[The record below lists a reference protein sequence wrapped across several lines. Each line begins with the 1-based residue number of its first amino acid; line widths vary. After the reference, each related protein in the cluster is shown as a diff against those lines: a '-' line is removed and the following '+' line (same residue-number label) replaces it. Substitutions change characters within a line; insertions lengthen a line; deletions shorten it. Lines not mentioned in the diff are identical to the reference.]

1 MRGFNERGVLPVSK
15 ITYIQNKTNREE
27 RMTRYSDTGNDD
39 DGYLV
44 DEILGRGRGREP
56 KEEDADCMDAIKGI
70 GRDFKNLKEK
80 HQKAL
85 AKAYEKSMKK
95 REAKAKWEQP
105 GNGRI
110 QVRREGLLARPNPQ
124 DKKRANASKANTDRA
139 ILNAQVVTEQG
150 EFARSGKR
158 FIMGVMED
166 VIDMDNDAS
175 DELRPIGQAL
185 TNIINEELT
194 GTFTE
199 SLTMIGEQGFKENA
213 LATKPGQDES

>member
-1 MRGFNERGVLPVSK
+1 MA
-15 ITYIQNKTNREE
+15 
-27 RMTRYSDTGNDD
+27 RYSDTGNDD
-39 DGYLV
+39 DGYSV
-44 DEILGRGRGREP
+44 DELIGGGRGREP
-56 KEEDADCMDAIKGI
+56 KEEDSDFMDAIKGI

-95 REAKAKWEQP
+95 RQAKAKWEQP

-166 VIDMDNDAS
+166 VIEMDNDAS
-175 DELRPIGQAL
+175 EEVQPIGQAL
-185 TNIINEELT
+185 TEIINEELT
-194 GTFTE
+194 GTFAE